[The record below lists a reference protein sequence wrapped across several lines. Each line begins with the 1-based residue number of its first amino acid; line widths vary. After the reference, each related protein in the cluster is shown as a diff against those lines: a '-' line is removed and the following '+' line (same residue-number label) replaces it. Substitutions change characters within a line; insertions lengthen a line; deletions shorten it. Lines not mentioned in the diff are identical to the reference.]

1 LRWDSHFWWQ
11 RKENGPSNGIA
22 VGMSRGRD
30 MNVFSSMSAVICTRV
45 VTSVVC
51 TAGKED
57 GGAYCMWVAVGEVD
71 RNGASDGLAI

>member
-1 LRWDSHFWWQ
+1 
-11 RKENGPSNGIA
+11 
-22 VGMSRGRD
+22 